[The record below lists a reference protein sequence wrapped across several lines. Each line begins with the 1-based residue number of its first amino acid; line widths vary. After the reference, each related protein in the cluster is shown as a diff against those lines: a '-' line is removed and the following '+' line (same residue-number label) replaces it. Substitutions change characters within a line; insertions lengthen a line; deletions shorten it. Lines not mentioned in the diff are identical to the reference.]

1 MHDIYVHVSA
11 QSELGPLS
19 LLSLIIINFRIEQLV
34 TQSKLQKEFNDKM
47 TEQMSNLER
56 QLIVCSLALE
66 QIAHKIDTI
75 GQFYSCT
82 ECHIKI
88 NWYSI

>member
-1 MHDIYVHVSA
+1 MHTDLNMLFKLY
-11 QSELGPLS
+11 
-19 LLSLIIINFRIEQLV
+19 NFRIELLV
-34 TQSKLQKEFNDKM
+34 TQSKLQKEFNEKM

-75 GQFYSCT
+75 GQFYSVF
-82 ECHIKI
+82 IGFLP
-88 NWYSI
+88 SISH

>member
-19 LLSLIIINFRIEQLV
+19 LLHVSLIIINFRIELLV

-82 ECHIKI
+82 ESHIKI
-88 NWYSI
+88 NWY

>member
-75 GQFYSCT
+75 GQFYPCT
-82 ECHIKI
+82 ESHIKI
-88 NWYSI
+88 NWY

>member
-1 MHDIYVHVSA
+1 MHTDLNMLFKLY
-11 QSELGPLS
+11 
-19 LLSLIIINFRIEQLV
+19 NFRIELLV
-34 TQSKLQKEFNDKM
+34 TQSKLQKEFNEKM

-75 GQFYSCT
+75 GQFYSVFIGFLPIIS
-82 ECHIKI
+82 H
-88 NWYSI
+88 W

>member
-1 MHDIYVHVSA
+1 MKQNNNFKVRKIHVYV
-11 QSELGPLS
+11 QNELGLLS

-75 GQFYSCT
+75 GQFLLLS
-82 ECHIKI
+82 KL
-88 NWYSI
+88 NWY

>member
-1 MHDIYVHVSA
+1 MHTDLNMLFKLY
-11 QSELGPLS
+11 
-19 LLSLIIINFRIEQLV
+19 NFRIELLV
-34 TQSKLQKEFNDKM
+34 TQSKLQKEFNEKM

-75 GQFYSCT
+75 GQFYSVFIGFLPIIS
-82 ECHIKI
+82 H
-88 NWYSI
+88 

>member
-1 MHDIYVHVSA
+1 MHTDLNMLFKLY
-11 QSELGPLS
+11 
-19 LLSLIIINFRIEQLV
+19 NFRIELLV
-34 TQSKLQKEFNDKM
+34 TQSKLQKEFNEKM

-75 GQFYSCT
+75 GQFYSVFRGFLPIIS
-82 ECHIKI
+82 H
-88 NWYSI
+88 

>member
-1 MHDIYVHVSA
+1 MHTDLNMLFKLY
-11 QSELGPLS
+11 
-19 LLSLIIINFRIEQLV
+19 NFRIELLV
-34 TQSKLQKEFNDKM
+34 TQSKLQKEFNEKM

-75 GQFYSCT
+75 GQFYSVFIGFLPLIS
-82 ECHIKI
+82 H
-88 NWYSI
+88 